1 MVDSPNYA
9 NSPLANPDFLN
20 RVAPAPTV
28 DPGFAPMA
36 PGILDRAIAQEPVFQ
51 AKTLEER
58 KRELEIEQASLKN
71 RSAGEIIQDT
81 LLTGANAYASNAISV
96 AGLGLKG
103 IGAAIE
109 YMAPDGSIT
118 KDVGGLINDRAV
130 IQASK
135 MTNGTSDLIS
145 LGKSEVALRNAQIDG
160 QISKINDKINL
171 NQYEEDLA
179 GGDNEFIA
187 SLSLYGRQALDFTDR
202 MSDPVAG
209 LDLVSNALGSIASGS
224 ILSKIGSRIAT
235 GVAERFGME
244 GVKKLGLEF
253 GGSALGMGVTEAS
266 STYVSTVDEVMGR
279 TPEQMAESELYREL
293 TGLGMAHEEAQAKVA
308 DSAGL
313 DAFVNQ
319 LPAAMA
325 AGLLSARFN
334 ANPLSVMRGENPLG
348 VFITAGKEALEETA
362 QGATG
367 QYNQNKAIRDFVDPN
382 QALDEGVVDQAV
394 GGLLGGFGASGI
406 IGAPSGVVNSLQEQA
421 DQIKE
426 KVAYER
432 SMAEKPFK
440 DAFNADVISKAQR
453 RLSVLESIGVGSPD
467 QTINMG
473 GVDVTI
479 PGKEANY
486 LTQGEKDERNFLRE
500 NIDNPETIAKAYG
513 LSFSLPKKSSP
524 AEDLFNSVVNKGAQ
538 VVDVVKNVASAVTD
552 SEVLA
557 GAVESVKAGVQTVK
571 EAAVPVVNKV
581 IKAAQDYNE
590 QGNPVIQ
597 NETVAAAES
606 VVADALDP
614 AVETGNLGTPDTTVT
629 KESLPEIFRDNV
641 PESAS
646 LAETMTNIVKT
657 IAEKKVPISS
667 MTDDAILFVTQK
679 FNDMQNAAST
689 LAPEVQDKIKK
700 VLASPDLER
709 IRKRAARLDLNT
721 AISSTI
727 EKVSPTVKA
736 MTVAMSKIN
745 PTNVNPDVVDK
756 ILKQE
761 DRGDLTPEDIQ
772 DMEIGASVSRP
783 MNQLINNIV
792 KIEDDRN
799 AFLVSTGQKPNIE
812 ENSFEKVSRR
822 LIEGDPTNQEKLP
835 SVKKSVNQIILG
847 MRSPNKTVEVDGV
860 QVPVKNVIEHFK
872 NLTRHMLNKVD
883 ALNKSFD
890 QNDEEGVGPRIN
902 YSSLSSKTG
911 KFIPVGQ
918 VGSGNANYNKG
929 SNRSV
934 TFAKTVG
941 ADATMMVEV
950 HNALAKA
957 YPDQFP
963 DGPIALPVLK
973 TQESENTVE
982 NTTAVESVP
991 TPVGTDENA
1000 KTEERILNNTG
1011 TIGKDENTKVEYSY
1025 KKSDGTLRRKI
1036 TYADGTVSESLLQEY
1051 NGNEDWYETNT
1062 PIRTKAQRDSV
1073 PVQMSK
1079 SEADVYAKNDQ
1090 DGLFNKA
1097 DENAQTTQDV
1107 TPDQTP
1113 ETQAVEDATP
1123 VASETDAVDDK
1134 IIAYLNERK
1143 VMGNGTVRKLKT
1155 RKPTKTELTKVQRKL
1170 EAMSSFVR
1178 MDVSTLLSRIYVY
1191 DIEEGYEFGGFA
1203 FESDEGRFGIEGAV
1217 IAFNSKTF
1225 TGDPTWF
1232 DHVVAHEMGHVIDY
1246 TYAASLGFSGET
1258 ASFIPEFWAKGT
1270 NNYPNDGI
1278 SREDPVEVK
1287 EDGSIF
1293 AEVKASIKRADWFKN
1308 YFSYALGYD
1317 ESIDVSTELFAELV
1331 AMHTVYGDRMA
1342 KDFPKFLAHY
1352 NKVLTTIGGKIEINE
1367 EATSTEGG
1375 SNTETP
1381 EGSVSEVEN
1390 KVSDRFVSVFR
1401 PKKNNKRL
1409 TAKEI
1414 LDRIAEKDG
1423 TETYLKFAT
1432 ILMGR
1437 ISAAMNNRLQTV
1449 LLSKDDGRSVAQAL
1463 KEDQATI
1470 LEYMKIKPMTLVDPE
1485 TGRYNQELLDLASMA
1500 VIDWMT
1506 TARSYGADRLD
1517 DMLKELGLT
1526 YNDVPKHQIRD
1537 LLNSVPPRT
1546 TSEGLAKKVIKLWGV
1561 QVNRESEMGDI
1572 RGITEGLVKEIFTVI
1587 SQMKDPL
1594 VRIIEL
1600 KTGEGRTASFEIS
1613 NLKGEQEA
1621 IGLNAAGSLDKV
1633 LFPEDQIQASFGEKI
1648 TYVPKTQ
1655 NNKADVP
1662 LSVLE
1667 QKAIKKMQDTAH
1679 TEALPVVNFFAALGL
1694 DAWAMMAGKK
1704 DSSALG
1710 ERHPLRLTIE
1720 GKNASIERD
1729 FETAFQMVTAAAG
1742 RPVFYPVGV
1751 TNVGRHQMKG
1761 INPQNN
1767 KLLRAMIT
1775 PTHSKLNMAS
1785 NQKHKNA
1792 FWLTVAQS
1800 SGLAK
1805 VEKKMHTKILSTIQ
1819 EDFAAKFGEATG
1831 IALTFLETGTLDT
1844 QSFAAAMLK
1853 ANKGEDVGVAQVNAV
1868 LAVAR
1873 LQQAQ
1878 KAGTLD
1884 SFETSLSFELD
1895 GKTDGPANMMVAFG
1909 QGIMTRMEYQN
1920 FKRVGLFLGS
1930 KGETLNSLFSGG
1942 EVDLYEVNSTFAD
1955 IRMTEMI
1962 NSSTGMD
1969 KKRLMALQ
1977 RFAARFGD
1985 FVINPD
1991 GTIQMSRA
1999 TSKNPMTK
2007 KVYGSGENGIAEG
2020 IAQDMLVGF
2029 YTKLIALGDGQSV
2042 EDHLNYQEINQDL
2055 DLLFGVKLPDVLDVN
2070 NFILPDDKIKPFEE
2084 FVKETIGKILS
2095 ESINEVMSEKTTG
2108 VNDLLVFST
2117 GVQGQFMKLFF
2128 EQRLAEAM
2136 SELNEE
2142 YEDSDNQKKGK
2153 PALRKMP
2160 QSTYD
2165 AIVKETLA
2173 FAPYFADGLQNLRI
2187 GDFTGQV
2194 DKTEMSSNLS
2204 GNIRAKSTMARPD
2217 DMGVKAIP
2225 YVIQGRGDAMMMNR
2239 IFGADNAPERAIP
2252 IFDGIDM
2259 AITDFTD
2266 LADQINEAVLSNWD
2280 QDVLGPIVSNFDA
2293 FLARVEEQGLGD
2305 KLQAAFSIVKKDSEN
2320 KTSVTA
2326 LDPSQ
2331 VAAALAEVRRLNQA
2345 RKAVFKR
2352 ITLAVDHMGGSGQAY
2367 IRNYDGKEL
2376 IFEEINDMIQDEL
2389 DGIEPAQDPALPAPV
2404 VDRFAGV
2411 EDAEIVEDEEPVVV
2425 TDVATVVDAL
2435 IRETKPHL
2443 RDVIR
2448 AIRRMLPDDARIV
2461 MGTEEQITQWRKENL
2476 GQNQSK
2482 KLDQK
2487 TKGFYDVDNNIIFIL
2502 SDNHETTVHEMI
2514 HMATFQAVLDH
2525 YQGTKKSTAVKNLEV
2540 LMEEFL
2546 ALDTTTMSKEAQE
2559 AYFDAK
2565 RAVVKAQAEASPMG
2579 DAMALNEFMAWT
2591 LANDGLMRE
2600 LKQTP
2605 TGLVARL
2612 TKVAKAWI
2620 QRILGVV
2627 PLDMYSHILFN
2638 TEMIRNDES
2647 DWDGTPPPPATPT
2660 VGVTPPADAFTNFW
2674 IDRLRD
2680 ALEASKTPDGK
2691 NTQDKLIR
2699 YITTA
2704 DDALVKLDFGGFS
2717 LSEYQK
2723 KTFVAIHAVI
2733 AAELRLDPN
2742 ALIALG
2748 KVYEH
2753 ITNNLTPQ
2761 MFGTGQA
2768 AQDRYS
2774 AVMELMGAT
2783 KNDEGISDA
2792 IAVMLALSQT
2802 SNGFRTAMEQIPQP
2816 AAQPGIDTASL
2827 NDLLTST
2834 TGFLMQKL
2842 IATTDTEGKGV
2853 KEILDALSDQIL
2865 RQDNQNEFR
2874 ALKGLMGTFDKADA
2888 FVGGAL
2894 SLLAQ
2899 KTRDLNRGV
2908 QASQTNGILKVVSG
2922 SVALATAFMDKN
2934 TSAQAGKGAKA
2945 ATHMDGMLDG
2955 AIFIRELVAEIV
2967 GADAVNSD
2975 TIQMLDKVTYV
2986 VQSTRQA
2993 YREELPVVL
3002 QNEFTTHPDAKQW
3015 KALHWVLGKTD
3026 FASLFDLTNPDDSFD
3041 MLNDQTLLD
3050 RRIKTRETKIMK
3062 AFPGQD
3068 GKNIL
3073 EKAQQLADFMNGKGA
3088 GFQLMKNAYAIH
3100 KLAVGQ
3106 NNKPNMVAE
3115 IDKLVSLYALNGTD
3129 IAQREAVAAMQASDP
3144 NGVHNLLVYV
3154 QALNK
3159 EEDQKTITEAARTNG
3174 YKGYIPDHGQGEVSL
3189 IIARDTER
3197 EDLEKRGYV
3206 RVADDTTDS
3215 ASLVSRGYYM
3225 TTVKQSGNYSQGV
3238 LQQVQD
3244 TYRGV
3249 NAVTGLTVNGTTSG
3263 VIAGVAVST
3272 ITDALN
3278 QSMRVADPKNVLLP
3292 VYDEDGA
3299 VLYYERGINPDLREK
3314 YLQPES
3320 NMALMTGVWAGR
3332 QVEEKFSHEY
3342 NKALVQR
3349 QKEIW
3354 DNRESGTDGLFIR
3367 MDQAKDK
3374 IYAESWD
3381 VIPPQLKEHILETFG
3396 EADGFMVRKD
3406 MINLAL
3412 GYRDPSIVDVWTG
3425 NHRLPESVELAIK
3438 TVGKFTMGDKAYK
3451 WLANS
3456 ESLTMNTISTAK
3468 DMIVVRSLV
3477 VPYMNTQSNVFQL
3490 VNRGVGT
3497 KQIMR
3502 GYKEKFVEIEK
3513 LNQNLKKIMRLQAQA
3528 RLAATNKNKVA
3539 ILEQQIQVLEDENE
3553 RFSVSPLVKEGAYK
3567 SISEGMTELDVS
3579 ITDGKFG
3586 DWVENQLDRLPTG
3599 VKTVAKYG
3607 LLSKDTALYKGA
3619 NKAVQYGDFVAKS
3632 IYYDDLRAKGLSHD
3646 AAMVKVNEEFI
3657 NFSLLPGRT
3666 RTYLESM
3673 GATWFLTFKIRSM
3686 QVALQM
3692 MRENPVRS
3700 LAAVGVFG
3708 LDSGPVTDNL
3718 ATKALEGTL
3727 PYSLGLDMLWDAP
3740 SINPWWTAING

>member
-9 NSPLANPDFLN
+9 NSPLANPNFLN
-20 RVAPAPTV
+20 RVAPAPTA

-36 PGILDRAIAQEPVFQ
+36 PGIIDRAVAQEPVFQ

-58 KRELEIEQASLKN
+58 KRELEIEQVSLRN
-71 RSAGEIIQDT
+71 RSAGEIISDS
-81 LLTGANAYASNAISV
+81 LLTGANAAASGVVPI
-96 AGLGLKG
+96 AGLVLKG
-103 IGAAIE
+103 VGAATE
-109 YMAPDGSIT
+109 YLAPDGSVAQ
-118 KDVGGLINDRAV
+118 DVGGLINDRAM
-130 IQASK
+130 IQASEV
-135 MTNGTSDLIS
+135 TNGISDLTS
-145 LGKSEVALRNAQIDG
+145 LGKSDVALRSAQIDG
-160 QISKINDKINL
+160 QIAQVNDEINL

-187 SLSLYGRQALDFTDR
+187 SLSLYGRQAMDFTDR
-202 MSDPVAG
+202 MSDPVAA
-209 LDLVSNALGSIASGS
+209 LDLTANALGSVASGS
-224 ILSKIGSRIAT
+224 ILPKIGSKIAT
-235 GVAERFGME
+235 SVAERFGME
-244 GVKKLGLEF
+244 GVKKLGLEY

-266 STYVSTVDEVMGR
+266 STYVGTVDEVMRR
-279 TPEQMAESELYREL
+279 TSEEMASSEMYRKL
-293 TGLGMAHEEAQAKVA
+293 TAQGMGHDEAQAKVA
-308 DSAGL
+308 DSAGM
-313 DAFVNQ
+313 DVFVNQ

-325 AGLLSARFN
+325 AGLLSAKFN

-362 QGATG
+362 QGASG
-367 QYNQNKAIRDFVDPN
+367 QFNQNKAIRDYVDPN
-382 QALDEGVVDQAV
+382 QALDEGVIDQAV
-394 GGLLGGFGASGI
+394 GGLLGGFAASGI
-406 IGAPSGVVNSLQEQA
+406 IGAPSGVRNGLQEQA
-421 DQIKE
+421 DRISE
-426 KVAYER
+426 KVANER
-432 SMAEKPFK
+432 FVQGMGEQIA
-440 DAFNADVISKAQR
+440 AQR
-453 RLSVLESIGVGSPD
+453 HMDARNAMTPEQRDADLGAGMA
-467 QTINMG
+467 QT
-473 GVDVTI
+473 
-479 PGKEANY
+479 
-486 LTQGEKDERNFLRE
+486 
-500 NIDNPETIAKAYG
+500 
-513 LSFSLPKKSSP
+513 SP

-538 VVDVVKNVASAVTD
+538 VVDAVKNVASAVD
-552 SEVLA
+552 QSETANKVVDTLVS
-557 GAVESVKAGVQTVK
+557 AVETVRDSGIVNTVKAGVQSVK
-571 EAAVPVVNKV
+571 EAATPIINKV

-590 QGNPVIQ
+590 QGNPVVQ

-614 AVETGNLGTPDTTVT
+614 AVETGNLGTPDTTIT
-629 KESLPEIFRDNV
+629 KKSLPDIFKDNV

-657 IAEKKVPISS
+657 IAEKKIPISS

-689 LAPEVQDKIKK
+689 LAPEVQSKIKK

-721 AISSTI
+721 AVSSTI
-727 EKVSPTVKA
+727 EKVSSTVKA

-761 DRGDLTPEDIQ
+761 DRGDLTPKDIQ
-772 DMEIGASVSRP
+772 DMEVAASVSRP

-799 AFLVSTGQKPNIE
+799 AFLVSTGAKPE
-812 ENSFEKVSRR
+812 TEDNSFERVSRR

-835 SVKKSVNQIILG
+835 SIKKSVNQIILG
-847 MRSPNKTVEVDGV
+847 MRSPDKAVDVDGV
-860 QVPVKNVIEHFK
+860 RVPVDQVITRFK
-872 NLTRHMLNKVD
+872 NLTQHMINKVT
-883 ALNKSFD
+883 ALNESFD
-890 QNDEEGVGPRIN
+890 QNDEKGVGPTIN
-902 YSSLSSKTG
+902 FPTLSSKTG

-918 VGSGNANYNKG
+918 VGSGNAVYNK
-929 SNRSV
+929 RSIKST

-941 ADATMMVEV
+941 ADAAMLVEV
-950 HNALAKA
+950 HNALVKA

-963 DGPIALPVLK
+963 NGPITLPVLK
-973 TQESENTVE
+973 TQESND
-982 NTTAVESVP
+982 TTAVEEVSAA
-991 TPVGTDENA
+991 VGT
-1000 KTEERILNNTG
+1000 
-1011 TIGKDENTKVEYSY
+1011 
-1025 KKSDGTLRRKI
+1025 
-1036 TYADGTVSESLLQEY
+1036 
-1051 NGNEDWYETNT
+1051 
-1062 PIRTKAQRDSV
+1062 
-1073 PVQMSK
+1073 
-1079 SEADVYAKNDQ
+1079 
-1090 DGLFNKA
+1090 

-1107 TPDQTP
+1107 TPAETP
-1113 ETQAVEDATP
+1113 ETKAVEDATP
-1123 VASETDAVDDK
+1123 VASEAIVLGLTQEKTDAMADEAPESVP
-1134 IIAYLNERK
+1134 E
-1143 VMGNGTVRKLKT
+1143 
-1155 RKPTKTELTKVQRKL
+1155 VQP
-1170 EAMSSFVR
+1170 
-1178 MDVSTLLSRIYVY
+1178 
-1191 DIEEGYEFGGFA
+1191 
-1203 FESDEGRFGIEGAV
+1203 ES
-1217 IAFNSKTF
+1217 
-1225 TGDPTWF
+1225 
-1232 DHVVAHEMGHVIDY
+1232 
-1246 TYAASLGFSGET
+1246 
-1258 ASFIPEFWAKGT
+1258 
-1270 NNYPNDGI
+1270 
-1278 SREDPVEVK
+1278 
-1287 EDGSIF
+1287 
-1293 AEVKASIKRADWFKN
+1293 
-1308 YFSYALGYD
+1308 
-1317 ESIDVSTELFAELV
+1317 
-1331 AMHTVYGDRMA
+1331 
-1342 KDFPKFLAHY
+1342 
-1352 NKVLTTIGGKIEINE
+1352 
-1367 EATSTEGG
+1367 
-1375 SNTETP
+1375 
-1381 EGSVSEVEN
+1381 
-1390 KVSDRFVSVFR
+1390 KVSDRFISVFR
-1401 PKKNNKRL
+1401 PKKNTKRL
-1409 TAKEI
+1409 AAKEI

-1423 TETYLKFAT
+1423 TETYREFAT

-1437 ISAAMNNRLQTV
+1437 ISAAMNDRLQTV
-1449 LLSKDDGRSVAQAL
+1449 LLSKSDGRSVAQAL
-1463 KEDQATI
+1463 KEDQTTI
-1470 LEYMKIKPMTLVDPE
+1470 LEYTKIKPLMIVDSE

-1506 TARSYGADRLD
+1506 TARAYGAGRLD

-1526 YNDVPKHQIRD
+1526 YDDVPDEQIQD
-1537 LLNSVPPRT
+1537 LLNSVPTRT
-1546 TSEGLAKKVIKLWGV
+1546 TSEGLAKKLIKLWGV
-1561 QVNRESEMGDI
+1561 QVNKDAQMVDI
-1572 RGITEGLVKEIFTVI
+1572 RGTTEGLVKEIFTVL
-1587 SQMKDPL
+1587 SQMEDPL

-1648 TYVPKTQ
+1648 AYVPKSQ
-1655 NNKADVP
+1655 NNKADVS
-1662 LSVLE
+1662 LSNLE

-1694 DAWAMMAGKK
+1694 DAWSMMAGKK

-1710 ERHPLRLTIE
+1710 KRHPLRLTIE
-1720 GKNASIERD
+1720 GKNTSIERD

-1742 RPVFYPVGV
+1742 RPVFYPVSV

-1775 PTHSKLNMAS
+1775 PTHSKLNMES

-1805 VEKKMHTKILSTIQ
+1805 VEKRMHTKILSTIQ

-1831 IALTFLETGTLDT
+1831 LALAFLETGTLDT
-1844 QSFAAAMLK
+1844 QGFAAAMLK
-1853 ANKGEDVGVAQVNAV
+1853 ANGGEDVSAAQINAV

-1878 KAGTLD
+1878 RKNDPSHLE

-1955 IRMTEMI
+1955 IRMMDMI

-2029 YTKLIALGDGQSV
+2029 YTKLISMADGVSV

-2070 NFILPDDKIKPFEE
+2070 NFILPNTKMKPFAE
-2084 FVKETIGKILS
+2084 FVKETIGTILS
-2095 ESINEVMSEKTTG
+2095 ESINQVMSEKTTG

-2117 GVQGQFMKLFF
+2117 GVQGQFMKLLFD
-2128 EQRLAEAM
+2128 QRLAEAVAEAKIEWEATGNTATF
-2136 SELNEE
+2136 SLHKL
-2142 YEDSDNQKKGK
+2142 SQ
-2153 PALRKMP
+2153 AA
-2160 QSTYD
+2160 YD
-2165 AIVKETLA
+2165 AVVKETLA
-2173 FAPYFADGLQNLRI
+2173 FAPYFSDGLQNLRI
-2187 GDFTGQV
+2187 GDFTGQQ
-2194 DKTEMSSNLS
+2194 DKTELSSNLS
-2204 GNIRAKSTMARPD
+2204 GNVRAKSTMQKPD

-2280 QDVLGPIVSNFDA
+2280 HDVLGPIVSNFDV

-2305 KLQAAFSIVKKDSEN
+2305 KLQAAFSIVRKDSKD

-2331 VAAALAEVRRLNQA
+2331 LAGALAEVHRLNQA

-2367 IRNYDGKEL
+2367 IRNYDGKDL
-2376 IFEEINDMIQDEL
+2376 TFEEINAMIQDEL
-2389 DGIEPAQDPALPAPV
+2389 DGIAPAQDPALTAPE

-2411 EDAEIVEDEEPVVV
+2411 EDAEIIEDGESVVV
-2425 TDVATVVDAL
+2425 TDVATVVEAL

-2443 RDVIR
+2443 REVIR
-2448 AIRRMLPDDARIV
+2448 AIRGMLPDGARIV
-2461 MGTEEQITQWRKENL
+2461 MGTEEQIAQWRKDNL

-2487 TKGFYDVDNNIIFIL
+2487 TKGFYDVDNNVIFIM
-2502 SDNHETTVHEMI
+2502 SDNHETMVHEMV

-2525 YQGTKKSTAVKNLEV
+2525 YEGTQKSTAVKNLEI

-2559 AYFDAK
+2559 AYFDVK
-2565 RAVVKAQAEASPMG
+2565 RAIIKAQAEASPMG
-2579 DAMALNEFMAWT
+2579 DAVALNEFMAWT
-2591 LANDGLMRE
+2591 LASPVLMVE

-2605 TGLVARL
+2605 TALITRL

-2638 TEMIRNDES
+2638 TEMIRNNDGFEN
-2647 DWDGTPPPPATPT
+2647 DGTPPVPPTSTA
-2660 VGVTPPADAFTNFW
+2660 GVTPPADAFTNFW

-2691 NTQDKLIR
+2691 GTQDKLIR
-2699 YITTA
+2699 YIATA

-2733 AAELRLDPN
+2733 AAELRLDAN

-2753 ITNNLTPQ
+2753 VTNNLTPQ

-2774 AVMELMGAT
+2774 AIMELMGAT

-2792 IAVMLALSQT
+2792 IAVLLALSQT
-2802 SNGFRTAMEQIPQP
+2802 SNGFRTAMDQVPQP
-2816 AAQPGIDTASL
+2816 AAQPGIQNNSL

-2853 KEILDALSDQIL
+2853 KEILDSLSDQIL

-2874 ALKGLMGTFDKADA
+2874 ALKGLMATFDKADA

-2899 KTRDLNRGV
+2899 KTRDFNRDV

-2934 TSAQAGKGAKA
+2934 TSAMAGKGAKA

-3050 RRIKTRETKIMK
+3050 RRIKTREAKIMK

-3073 EKAQQLADFMNGKGA
+3073 EKAQQLADYMNDKGA

-3106 NNKPNMVAE
+3106 KNKPNFVND

-3159 EEDQKTITEAARTNG
+3159 EEDQKTITEAARING

-3189 IIARDTER
+3189 IIAKDSDR
-3197 EDLEKRGYV
+3197 EDLQKRGYV

-3215 ASLVSRGYYM
+3215 VSLISRGYYV

-3249 NAVTGLTVNGTTSG
+3249 NAVTGLTANGTTSG
-3263 VIAGVAVST
+3263 VIAGVAVVT

-3278 QSMRVADPKNVLLP
+3278 QSLRVADPKNVLLP
-3292 VYDEDGA
+3292 VYDEDGG

-3349 QKEIW
+3349 LKEIW
-3354 DNRESGTDGLFIR
+3354 DNRELGTDGLFVR

-3374 IYAESWD
+3374 IYAESWG

-3396 EADGFMVRKD
+3396 EDTGFMVRKD

-3412 GYRDPSIVDVWTG
+3412 GYRDPSIVDVWSG
-3425 NHRLPESVELAIK
+3425 NHRLPESMELAIK

-3468 DMIVVRSLV
+3468 DFIVVRSLV
-3477 VPYMNTQSNVFQL
+3477 VPFMNTQSNVFQL

-3497 KQIMR
+3497 RQIMR
-3502 GYKEKFVEIEK
+3502 GYKEKFAEIEK
-3513 LNQNLKKIMRLQAQA
+3513 LNQNLKKIMGLQARV
-3528 RLAATNKNKVA
+3528 RLAATDKNKVA
-3539 ILEQQIQVLEDENE
+3539 ILKQQIQVLEDENE

-3567 SISEGMTELDVS
+3567 NISEGITDLDVS

-3586 DWVENQLDRLPTG
+3586 DWVESQLNRLPGG

-3632 IYYDDLRAKGLSHD
+3632 IYYDDLKAKGLNHD
-3646 AAMVKVNEEFI
+3646 QAMVKVNEEFI

-3686 QVALQM
+3686 KVALQM

-3708 LDSGPVTDNL
+3708 LDSGPVTDNV

-3727 PYSLGLDMLWDAP
+3727 PYSLGWDMLFDAP
-3740 SINPWWTAING
+3740 GMIPWLNITNG

>member
-9 NSPLANPDFLN
+9 NSPLANSDFLN
-20 RVAPAPTV
+20 RVAPAPTT

-36 PGILDRAIAQEPVFQ
+36 PGIIDRAIAQEPVFK

-58 KRELEIEQASLKN
+58 KRELEIEQASLRD
-71 RSAGEIIQDT
+71 RSAGEIIADT
-81 LLTGANAYASNAISV
+81 LLTGANAAQS
-96 AGLGLKG
+96 GLAFVGGVGLKG
-103 IGAAIE
+103 IGAGVEALAE
-109 YMAPDGSIT
+109 DGTILD
-118 KDVGGLINDRAV
+118 DVGGFINDRAM
-130 IQASK
+130 IQTTELS
-135 MTNGTSDLIS
+135 GGLRDFLDQ
-145 LGKSEVALRNAQIDG
+145 GKSDVALESAQIDG
-160 QISKINDKINL
+160 QIGQINNEINL

-179 GGDNEFIA
+179 NGDNEFIA

-202 MSDPVAG
+202 MSDPVAAM
-209 LDLVSNALGSIASGS
+209 DLTANAMGSLASGS
-224 ILSKIGSRIAT
+224 VLAGIGSKIAT
-235 GVAERFGME
+235 SVAQRFGME

-266 STYVSTVDEVMGR
+266 STYAGVVEDVMSR
-279 TPEQMAESELYREL
+279 TPEQMAGSELYREL

-325 AGLLSARFN
+325 AGLLSAKFN

-367 QYNQNKAIRDFVDPN
+367 QYNQNSAIKDFVDPN
-382 QALDEGVVDQAV
+382 QALDEGVVDSAI
-394 GGLLGGFGASGI
+394 GGLLGGSAASGI
-406 IGAPSGVVNSLQEQA
+406 IGTPSGVVNGLQEQA
-421 DQIKE
+421 DRIKE
-426 KVAYER
+426 QVADR
-432 SMAEKPFK
+432 R
-440 DAFNADVISKAQR
+440 NADLLA
-453 RLSVLESIGVGSPD
+453 G
-467 QTINMG
+467 
-473 GVDVTI
+473 I
-479 PGKEANY
+479 P
-486 LTQGEKDERNFLRE
+486 Q
-500 NIDNPETIAKAYG
+500 
-513 LSFSLPKKSSP
+513 SSP

-538 VVDVVKNVASAVTD
+538 VVDAVKNMASAVD
-552 SEVLA
+552 QSETANKVVDTLVS
-557 GAVESVKAGVQTVK
+557 AVETVRDSGIVDTVKAGVQSVK
-571 EAAVPVVNKV
+571 EAATPIVNKV

-590 QGNPVIQ
+590 QGNPVVQ

-689 LAPEVQDKIKK
+689 LAPEVQAKIKK

-721 AISSTI
+721 MISPAV
-727 EKVSPTVKA
+727 EKISAAVKT

-772 DMEIGASVSRP
+772 DMEVAASVSRP

-799 AFLVSTGQKPNIE
+799 AFLASTGQKPNTE

-835 SVKKSVNQIILG
+835 SVKKTVNEIILG
-847 MRSPNKTVEVDGV
+847 MRSPNKTVDVDGV
-860 QVPVKNVIEHFK
+860 QTPVKNVIEHFK

-902 YSSLSSKTG
+902 YPSLSSKTG

-941 ADATMMVEV
+941 ADATMLVEV

-973 TQESENTVE
+973 TQESENT
-982 NTTAVESVP
+982 TAVEEV
-991 TPVGTDENA
+991 TAAAGTDKNA
-1000 KTEERILNNTG
+1000 K
-1011 TIGKDENTKVEYSY
+1011 
-1025 KKSDGTLRRKI
+1025 
-1036 TYADGTVSESLLQEY
+1036 
-1051 NGNEDWYETNT
+1051 
-1062 PIRTKAQRDSV
+1062 
-1073 PVQMSK
+1073 
-1079 SEADVYAKNDQ
+1079 
-1090 DGLFNKA
+1090 
-1097 DENAQTTQDV
+1097 TTQDV

-1113 ETQAVEDATP
+1113 ETQAVEV
-1123 VASETDAVDDK
+1123 VAS
-1134 IIAYLNERK
+1134 
-1143 VMGNGTVRKLKT
+1143 
-1155 RKPTKTELTKVQRKL
+1155 
-1170 EAMSSFVR
+1170 
-1178 MDVSTLLSRIYVY
+1178 
-1191 DIEEGYEFGGFA
+1191 
-1203 FESDEGRFGIEGAV
+1203 
-1217 IAFNSKTF
+1217 
-1225 TGDPTWF
+1225 
-1232 DHVVAHEMGHVIDY
+1232 
-1246 TYAASLGFSGET
+1246 
-1258 ASFIPEFWAKGT
+1258 
-1270 NNYPNDGI
+1270 
-1278 SREDPVEVK
+1278 
-1287 EDGSIF
+1287 
-1293 AEVKASIKRADWFKN
+1293 
-1308 YFSYALGYD
+1308 
-1317 ESIDVSTELFAELV
+1317 
-1331 AMHTVYGDRMA
+1331 
-1342 KDFPKFLAHY
+1342 
-1352 NKVLTTIGGKIEINE
+1352 
-1367 EATSTEGG
+1367 AT
-1375 SNTETP
+1375 TETP
-1381 EGSVSEVEN
+1381 PVTNQAPESIPEATVES
-1390 KVSDRFVSVFR
+1390 KVSARFVSVFR
-1401 PKKNNKRL
+1401 PKKNTKKL
-1409 TAKEI
+1409 SAKEI

-1423 TETYLKFAT
+1423 TETYREFAT
-1432 ILMGR
+1432 TLMGR

-1449 LLSKDDGRSVAQAL
+1449 LLSKADGRSVAQAL

-1470 LEYMKIKPMTLVDPE
+1470 LEYTKIKPLMIVDPE

-1526 YNDVPKHQIRD
+1526 YDEVPDEQIRD
-1537 LLNSVPPRT
+1537 LLNSVPTRT
-1546 TSEGLAKKVIKLWGV
+1546 TSEGLAKKVIKLWAV
-1561 QVNRESEMGDI
+1561 QVNKDAQMVDI
-1572 RGITEGLVKEIFTVI
+1572 RGTTEGLVKEIFTVL
-1587 SQMKDPL
+1587 SQMEDPL

-1648 TYVPKTQ
+1648 AFVPKTQ

-1662 LSVLE
+1662 LSAME

-1704 DSSALG
+1704 DSSVLG
-1710 ERHPLRLTIE
+1710 KRHPLRLTIE

-1742 RPVFYPVGV
+1742 RPVYYPVGV

-1831 IALTFLETGTLDT
+1831 IALAFLETGTLDT
-1844 QSFAAAMLK
+1844 QGFAAAMLK
-1853 ANKGEDVGVAQVNAV
+1853 ANKEEDVGVAQVNAV

-1878 KAGTLD
+1878 RKNDPSHLEN
-1884 SFETSLSFELD
+1884 FETSLSFELD

-1909 QGIMTRMEYQN
+1909 QGTMTRMEYQN

-1930 KGETLNSLFSGG
+1930 KSETLNSLFSGG

-1991 GTIQMSRA
+1991 GSIQMSRA

-2029 YTKLIALGDGQSV
+2029 YTKLIALGDGMSV

-2070 NFILPDDKIKPFEE
+2070 NFILPNAKMKPFAE
-2084 FVKETIGKILS
+2084 FVKETIGTILS
-2095 ESINEVMSEKTTG
+2095 ESINQVMSEKTTG

-2128 EQRLAEAM
+2128 EQRLAEAVAEAKIEWEAAGNTATF
-2136 SELNEE
+2136 SLHKL
-2142 YEDSDNQKKGK
+2142 SQ
-2153 PALRKMP
+2153 AA
-2160 QSTYD
+2160 YD
-2165 AIVKETLA
+2165 TVVKETLA

-2194 DKTEMSSNLS
+2194 DKTELSSNLS
-2204 GNIRAKSTMARPD
+2204 GNVRAKSTMARPD

-2259 AITDFTD
+2259 AITDFGD

-2280 QDVLGPIVSNFDA
+2280 HDVLGPIVSNFNA

-2305 KLQAAFSIVKKDSEN
+2305 KLQSTFSIVKKNSEK

-2326 LDPSQ
+2326 LDPFQ
-2331 VAAALAEVRRLNQA
+2331 LADALAEARRQNQA

-2376 IFEEINDMIQDEL
+2376 TFEEINPMIQDEL
-2389 DGIEPAQDPALPAPV
+2389 DGIEPAQDPALPAPE
-2404 VDRFAGV
+2404 VDRFASV
-2411 EDAEIVEDEEPVVV
+2411 EDAEIIGGISLPLSGGNQDFYRAKDQAKADRATKFIGRGTAKSSTNAYRVAFGNRANTGKYTAEDVVFTSSEGNRSGRLKPDFTEIQLALDAGATIITDTPKNRNTSFNIGEQELAVYLNNNEYEESSPGTWTKIETENTVVV
-2425 TDVATVVDAL
+2425 TDVITVVDAL
-2435 IRETKPHL
+2435 IKETKPHL
-2443 RDVIR
+2443 REAIR
-2448 AIRRMLPDDARIV
+2448 AIRGMLPDDARIV
-2461 MGTEEQITQWRKENL
+2461 MGTEKQIAQWRKENL

-2487 TKGFYDVDNNIIFIL
+2487 TKGFYDVDANIIFIM
-2502 SDNHETTVHEMI
+2502 SDNQETIVHEMI

-2525 YQGTKKSTAVKNLEV
+2525 YEGTKKSTAVKNLET

-2565 RAVVKAQAEASPMG
+2565 RAIVKAQAEASPMG
-2579 DAMALNEFMAWT
+2579 DAVALNEFMAWT

-2627 PLDMYSHILFN
+2627 PLDMYAHILFN

-2660 VGVTPPADAFTNFW
+2660 VGVTPPANAFTNFW

-2680 ALEASKTPDGK
+2680 ALEASKVRDGK
-2691 NTQDKLIR
+2691 GTKEKLIR
-2699 YITTA
+2699 YIATA

-2783 KNDEGISDA
+2783 KNAEGISDA

-2816 AAQPGIDTASL
+2816 AAQPGIQVSSL

-2853 KEILDALSDQIL
+2853 KEILDTLSDQIL
-2865 RQDNQNEFR
+2865 RQDDQNEFR
-2874 ALKGLMGTFDKADA
+2874 ALKGLMGSFDKADA

-2894 SLLAQ
+2894 SKLAQ
-2899 KTRDLNRGV
+2899 KTSDFNLKV
-2908 QASQTNGILKVVSG
+2908 QASQTNGVLKVVSG

-3002 QNEFTTHPDAKQW
+3002 QNEFTTHPDASQW

-3026 FASLFDLTNPDDSFD
+3026 FASLFDLSNPDDSFD

-3062 AFPGQD
+3062 AFPGQG

-3144 NGVHNLLVYV
+3144 SGVHNLLVYV

-3159 EEDQKTITEAARTNG
+3159 EEDQKTITEAARING

-3189 IIARDTER
+3189 IIEKDNKR
-3197 EDLEKRGYV
+3197 EELKKRGYV

-3215 ASLVSRGYYM
+3215 VSLISRGYYM

-3263 VIAGVAVST
+3263 MFVGLSVAT

-3278 QSMRVADPKNVLLP
+3278 QTMRVADPKNVLLP

-3349 QKEIW
+3349 LKEIW
-3354 DNRESGTDGLFIR
+3354 DKREPSTDGLFIR

-3374 IYAESWD
+3374 IYAESWG
-3381 VIPPQLKEHILETFG
+3381 VIPPQLKEYILDVFG
-3396 EADGFMVRKD
+3396 EDTGFMVRKD
-3406 MINLAL
+3406 MINLSL
-3412 GYRDPSIVDVWTG
+3412 GYRDPSITDVWSG
-3425 NHRLPESVELAIK
+3425 NHRLPESVELVIK

-3468 DMIVVRSLV
+3468 DMIVIRSLV
-3477 VPYMNTQSNVFQL
+3477 VPFMNTQSNVFQL

-3502 GYKEKFVEIEK
+3502 GYKEKFAEIEK
-3513 LNQNLKKIMRLQAQA
+3513 LNQNLKKIMGLQARV
-3528 RLAATNKNKVA
+3528 RLKGADKNQVA
-3539 ILEQQIQVLEDENE
+3539 ILKQQIQVLEDENE

-3567 SISEGMTELDVS
+3567 NISEGITELDVS

-3586 DWVENQLDRLPTG
+3586 DWVESQLNRLPTG
-3599 VKTVAKYG
+3599 VQTVAKYG

-3657 NFSLLPGRT
+3657 NFSLLPGRV
-3666 RTYLESM
+3666 RTGLEAV

-3686 QVALQM
+3686 KVALQM

-3708 LDSGPVTDNL
+3708 LESGPVTDNV

-3740 SINPWWTAING
+3740 SINPWWTTING

>member
-20 RVAPAPTV
+20 RVAPAPTA

-36 PGILDRAIAQEPVFQ
+36 PGIIDRAIAQEPVFK

-58 KRELEIEQASLKN
+58 KRELEIEQASLRD
-71 RSAGEIIQDT
+71 RSAGEIIADT
-81 LLTGANAYASNAISV
+81 LLTGANAIQS
-96 AGLGLKG
+96 GLAFVGGVGLKG
-103 IGAAIE
+103 IGAGVEALAE
-109 YMAPDGSIT
+109 NGTTLD
-118 KDVGGLINDRAV
+118 DVGGLINDRAM
-130 IQASK
+130 IRATGMSRGLRDFLDQ
-135 MTNGTSDLIS
+135 
-145 LGKSEVALRNAQIDG
+145 GKSDVALKNAQIDG
-160 QISKINDKINL
+160 QIGQINNEINL

-179 GGDNEFIA
+179 DGDSEFIA
-187 SLSLYGRQALDFTDR
+187 SLSLYGRQAMDFTER

-209 LDLVSNALGSIASGS
+209 LDLTANAMGSLVSGS
-224 ILSKIGSRIAT
+224 VLAGIGSKIAT

-266 STYVSTVDEVMGR
+266 STYAGVVEDVMGR
-279 TPEQMAESELYREL
+279 TPEQMAKSELYREL

-325 AGLLSARFN
+325 AGLISAPFN

-382 QALDEGVVDQAV
+382 QALDEGVVDAAV
-394 GGLLGGFGASGI
+394 GGLLGGFAASGI
-406 IGAPSGVVNSLQEQA
+406 IGAPSGVVNGLQEQA

-453 RLSVLESIGVGSPD
+453 RLSVLENIGKGSPD

-524 AEDLFNSVVNKGAQ
+524 AEDLFNSVVNKASEA
-538 VVDVVKNVASAVTD
+538 VDAVKNVASAATGSD
-552 SEVLA
+552 VLSN
-557 GAVESVKAGVQTVK
+557 AVETVRSGVQSVKEVAT
-571 EAAVPVVNKV
+571 PIVNKV

-679 FNDMQNAAST
+679 SNEMQNAAST

-721 AISSTI
+721 AVSSTI
-727 EKVSPTVKA
+727 EKVSSTVKA

-772 DMEIGASVSRP
+772 DMEVAASVSRP

-792 KIEDDRN
+792 KIEDDKN
-799 AFLVSTGQKPNIE
+799 AFLVSSGQKPDTE

-847 MRSPNKTVEVDGV
+847 MRSPDKAVDVDGV
-860 QVPVKNVIEHFK
+860 RVPVDQVITRFK
-872 NLTRHMLNKVD
+872 NLTQHMLNKVT
-883 ALNKSFD
+883 ALNESFD
-890 QNDEEGVGPRIN
+890 QNDEKGVGPTIN
-902 YSSLSSKTG
+902 FPALSSKTG

-918 VGSGNANYNKG
+918 AGSGNAVYNKR
-929 SNRSV
+929 SIKSV

-941 ADATMMVEV
+941 ADAAMLVEV

-973 TQESENTVE
+973 TQESENT
-982 NTTAVESVP
+982 TAVEEVFAP
-991 TPVGTDENA
+991 A
-1000 KTEERILNNTG
+1000 KT
-1011 TIGKDENTKVEYSY
+1011 
-1025 KKSDGTLRRKI
+1025 
-1036 TYADGTVSESLLQEY
+1036 
-1051 NGNEDWYETNT
+1051 
-1062 PIRTKAQRDSV
+1062 
-1073 PVQMSK
+1073 
-1079 SEADVYAKNDQ
+1079 
-1090 DGLFNKA
+1090 

-1123 VASETDAVDDK
+1123 VASETDAVTEVIALKEKLLKRYQGDLPEGWTVVFDDSEPGTEGSLAK
-1134 IIAYLNERK
+1134 TSVANKTITINVKKVLADFKAGLTYVDGLEGQSSAQKKEVFKNIDLAAFKEFVLAKNVNTYIGFIMAHEKAHIQQHLEGRDYIKGNLMDPVNIAYER
-1143 VMGNGTVRKLKT
+1143 
-1155 RKPTKTELTKVQRKL
+1155 
-1170 EAMSSFVR
+1170 EANDAGFKQIGFVPKE
-1178 MDVSTLLSRIYVY
+1178 VS
-1191 DIEEGYEFGGFA
+1191 A
-1203 FESDEGRFGIEGAV
+1203 
-1217 IAFNSKTF
+1217 
-1225 TGDPTWF
+1225 
-1232 DHVVAHEMGHVIDY
+1232 
-1246 TYAASLGFSGET
+1246 
-1258 ASFIPEFWAKGT
+1258 
-1270 NNYPNDGI
+1270 
-1278 SREDPVEVK
+1278 DPVV
-1287 EDGSIF
+1287 
-1293 AEVKASIKRADWFKN
+1293 
-1308 YFSYALGYD
+1308 
-1317 ESIDVSTELFAELV
+1317 
-1331 AMHTVYGDRMA
+1331 
-1342 KDFPKFLAHY
+1342 
-1352 NKVLTTIGGKIEINE
+1352 
-1367 EATSTEGG
+1367 
-1375 SNTETP
+1375 TP
-1381 EGSVSEVEN
+1381 EN

-1401 PKKNNKRL
+1401 PKKNTKRL
-1409 TAKEI
+1409 SAKEI

-1423 TETYLKFAT
+1423 TETYREFAT
-1432 ILMGR
+1432 VLLGR

-1449 LLSKDDGRSVAQAL
+1449 LLSKADGRSVAQAL

-1470 LEYMKIKPMTLVDPE
+1470 LEYMKIKPMMIVDPE
-1485 TGRYNQELLDLASMA
+1485 TGRYNQELLDLASMV

-1517 DMLKELGLT
+1517 DMLKELGLE
-1526 YNDVPKHQIRD
+1526 YNDVPDDQIRD

-1546 TSEGLAKKVIKLWGV
+1546 TSEGLAKKVIKLWAA
-1561 QVNRESEMGDI
+1561 QVNKESEMGDI
-1572 RGITEGLVKEIFTVI
+1572 RGITEGLVKEIFTVL
-1587 SQMKDPL
+1587 SQMEDPL

-1648 TYVPKTQ
+1648 AYVPKTQ

-1662 LSVLE
+1662 LSALE
-1667 QKAIKKMQDTAH
+1667 QKAVKKMQDTAH

-1694 DAWAMMAGKK
+1694 DTWAMMAGKK

-1710 ERHPLRLTIE
+1710 ERHPLRLRIE

-1742 RPVFYPVGV
+1742 RPVFYPIGV

-1775 PTHSKLNMAS
+1775 PTHSKLNMLG
-1785 NQKHKNA
+1785 NQKHKDA

-1805 VEKKMHTKILSTIQ
+1805 VDRKMHTKILSTIQ
-1819 EDFAAKFGEATG
+1819 EDFAAKFDEATG
-1831 IALTFLETGTLDT
+1831 IALAFLETGTLDQ

-1853 ANKGEDVGVAQVNAV
+1853 ANKGEEVGVAQVNAV

-1878 KAGTLD
+1878 RKNDPSHLEN
-1884 SFETSLSFELD
+1884 FETSLSFELD
-1895 GKTDGPANMMVAFG
+1895 GKTDGPAHMMVAFG

-1930 KGETLNSLFSGG
+1930 KGETLNTLFSSG
-1942 EVDLYEVNSTFAD
+1942 EVDLYEISSSFSD
-1955 IRMTEMI
+1955 RRMIQMI
-1962 NSSTGMD
+1962 NSSTGMG

-1977 RFAARFGD
+1977 RFAGHFGD
-1985 FVINPD
+1985 FLINPD
-1991 GTIQMSRA
+1991 GSIEMTRD
-1999 TSKNPMTK
+1999 TLKNPLTK
-2007 KVYGSGENGIAEG
+2007 KVYGSGEKGIAEG

-2042 EDHLNYQEINQDL
+2042 EDHLNYQEISEDL

-2070 NFILPDDKIKPFEE
+2070 NFILPKASTKPFEE

-2095 ESINEVMSEKTTG
+2095 ESINEVMSEKTIG

-2136 SELNEE
+2136 AELNEE
-2142 YEDSDNQKKGK
+2142 YGEGANQKKGK
-2153 PALRKMP
+2153 DALRKMP

-2194 DKTEMSSNLS
+2194 DNTEMSSNLS

-2217 DMGVKAIP
+2217 NMGVKAIP

-2259 AITDFTD
+2259 AISDFTD

-2305 KLQAAFSIVKKDSEN
+2305 KLQAAFSIVRADSKD

-2326 LDPSQ
+2326 LDPSE

-2389 DGIEPAQDPALPAPV
+2389 DGIEPAQNPALPAPE

-2425 TDVATVVDAL
+2425 TDVSTVVDAL

-2448 AIRRMLPDDARIV
+2448 AIRGMLPDGARIV
-2461 MGTEEQITQWRKENL
+2461 MGTEEQIAQWRKENL

-2487 TKGFYDVDNNIIFIL
+2487 TKGFYDVDNNIIFIM
-2502 SDNHETTVHEMI
+2502 SDNHETMVHEMV

-2546 ALDTTTMSKEAQE
+2546 AMDTTTMSKEAQE

-2565 RAVVKAQAEASPMG
+2565 RAIVKAQAEASPMG
-2579 DAMALNEFMAWT
+2579 DAVALNEFMAWT

-2620 QRILGVV
+2620 QRVLGVV

-2699 YITTA
+2699 YIATA

-2753 ITNNLTPQ
+2753 VTNNLTPQ

-2894 SLLAQ
+2894 STLAQ
-2899 KTRDLNRGV
+2899 KTRDFNRGV

-2922 SVALATAFMDKN
+2922 SVALATAFMDAN

-2945 ATHMDGMLDG
+2945 ATHMDGMLDD

-3002 QNEFTTHPDAKQW
+3002 QNEFTTHPDASQW

-3026 FASLFDLTNPDDSFD
+3026 FASLFDLSNPDDSFD

-3206 RVADDTTDS
+3206 RVADDTTDA

-3349 QKEIW
+3349 LKEIW
-3354 DNRESGTDGLFIR
+3354 DNREPSTDGLFIR

-3374 IYAESWD
+3374 IYAESWG
-3381 VIPPQLKEHILETFG
+3381 VIPPQLKEYILETFG

-3406 MINLAL
+3406 MINLSL
-3412 GYRDPSIVDVWTG
+3412 GYRDPSITDVWSG

-3451 WLANS
+3451 WLANT
-3456 ESLTMNTISTAK
+3456 ETMTMNTISTAK
-3468 DMIVVRSLV
+3468 DFIVVRSLV
-3477 VPYMNTQSNVFQL
+3477 VPFMNTQSNVFQL

-3502 GYKEKFVEIEK
+3502 GYKEKFAEIEK
-3513 LNQNLKKIMRLQAQA
+3513 LNQNLKKIMGLQARV
-3528 RLAATNKNKVA
+3528 RLAATDKNKVA
-3539 ILEQQIQVLEDENE
+3539 ILKQQIQVLEDENE

-3567 SISEGMTELDVS
+3567 NISEGITELDVS

-3586 DWVENQLDRLPTG
+3586 DWVESQLNRLPAG
-3599 VKTVAKYG
+3599 VQTVAKYG

-3632 IYYDDLRAKGLSHD
+3632 IYYDDMRAKGLSHET
-3646 AAMVKVNEEFI
+3646 AMVKVNEEFI

-3686 QVALQM
+3686 KVALQM

-3708 LDSGPVTDNL
+3708 LESGPVTDNV
-3718 ATKALEGTL
+3718 ATKALGGTL
-3727 PYSLGLDMLWDAP
+3727 PYSLGWDMLWDAP

>member
-20 RVAPAPTV
+20 RVAPAPTA

-36 PGILDRAIAQEPVFQ
+36 PGILDRAIAQESVLKP
-51 AKTLEER
+51 KTLEER
-58 KRELEIEQASLKN
+58 KRELEIEQASLRD
-71 RSAGEIIQDT
+71 RSAGEIIADT
-81 LLTGANAYASNAISV
+81 LLTGANAYQSILASV
-96 AGLGLKG
+96 VGVGLKG
-103 IGAAIE
+103 IGAGVEALTE
-109 YMAPDGSIT
+109 DGTILD
-118 KDVGGLINDRAV
+118 DVGGLINDRAM
-130 IQASK
+130 IQSTE
-135 MTNGTSDLIS
+135 MSGGLGNFLDQ
-145 LGKSEVALRNAQIDG
+145 GKSDVALESAQIDG
-160 QISKINDKINL
+160 QIGQINNEINL

-179 GGDNEFIA
+179 NGDSEFIA
-187 SLSLYGRQALDFTDR
+187 SLSLYYRQALDFTDR

-209 LDLVSNALGSIASGS
+209 LDLTANALGSLASGS
-224 ILSKIGSRIAT
+224 VLAGIGSKIAT
-235 GVAERFGME
+235 SVAQRFGME

-266 STYVSTVDEVMGR
+266 STYAGVVEDVMGR
-279 TPEQMAESELYREL
+279 TPEKMAGSELYRDL
-293 TGLGMAHEEAQAKVA
+293 IGQGMGHEQAQAQVA

-325 AGLLSARFN
+325 AGLVSAPFN
-334 ANPLSVMRGENPLG
+334 ANPLSVMRDENPLG

-382 QALDEGVVDQAV
+382 QALDEGVVDSAV
-394 GGLLGGFGASGI
+394 GGLLGGFAASGI
-406 IGAPSGVVNSLQEQA
+406 IGAPSGVRNGLQEQT
-421 DQIKE
+421 DRIKE

-432 SMAEKPFK
+432 FVKGMGEQIA
-440 DAFNADVISKAQR
+440 AQR
-453 RLSVLESIGVGSPD
+453 RVDARNAMTPEERDAELRASMT
-467 QTINMG
+467 QT
-473 GVDVTI
+473 
-479 PGKEANY
+479 
-486 LTQGEKDERNFLRE
+486 
-500 NIDNPETIAKAYG
+500 
-513 LSFSLPKKSSP
+513 SP

-538 VVDVVKNVASAVTD
+538 VVDAVKNVASAVDQSKTANKVVDKLVSTVETVRD
-552 SEVLA
+552 SGIVDT
-557 GAVESVKAGVQTVK
+557 VKAGVQSVK
-571 EAAVPVVNKV
+571 EAATPIVNKV

-590 QGNPVIQ
+590 QGNPIVQ

-614 AVETGNLGTPDTTVT
+614 AVETGNLGAPDTTVT

-641 PESAS
+641 LESAS

-679 FNDMQNAAST
+679 FNEMQNAAST
-689 LAPEVQDKIKK
+689 LAPEVQAKIKK

-721 AISSTI
+721 AVSSTI
-727 EKVSPTVKA
+727 EKVSSTVKA

-756 ILKQE
+756 VLKQE

-772 DMEIGASVSRP
+772 DMEIAASVSRP
-783 MNQLINNIV
+783 MNQLINNII

-799 AFLVSTGQKPNIE
+799 AFLASTGQKPNTE

-835 SVKKSVNQIILG
+835 SVKKTVNQIILG
-847 MRSPNKTVEVDGV
+847 MRSPDKAVDVDGV
-860 QVPVKNVIEHFK
+860 RVPVDQIITRFK
-872 NLTRHMLNKVD
+872 NLTQHMLNKVS
-883 ALNKSFD
+883 ALNESFD
-890 QNDEEGVGPRIN
+890 QNDEKGVGPDVN
-902 YSSLSSKTG
+902 FPALSSKTG

-918 VGSGNANYNKG
+918 AGSGKVSYTKR
-929 SNRSV
+929 SIKSV

-963 DGPIALPVLK
+963 DGPITLPVLK
-973 TQESENTVE
+973 TQESENT
-982 NTTAVESVP
+982 TAVEEVP

-1000 KTEERILNNTG
+1000 KTEEIILNNTG

-1036 TYADGTVSESLLQEY
+1036 IYADGTVSESLLQEY

-1097 DENAQTTQDV
+1097 DENA
-1107 TPDQTP
+1107 TP
-1113 ETQAVEDATP
+1113 EVEDTSFNRIDIGDEVLNDINIEEMRFDEREAGKLWVKLSVKKRAEYLLNTMFWTYDKKPELLAEHSKTLWGLLPSNTMRVLTTFILRDAKAKKNTKAVEDATP
-1123 VASETDAVDDK
+1123 VASETDAVTEVTALKEKLLKRYQGDLPEGWTVAFDDSEPGTEGSLAK
-1134 IIAYLNERK
+1134 TSIANKTITINVKKVLADFKAGLTYVDGLEGQSSAQKKEVFKNIDLAAFKEFVLAKNVNTYIGFIMAHEKAHIQQHLEGRGYIKGNLMDPVNIAYER
-1143 VMGNGTVRKLKT
+1143 
-1155 RKPTKTELTKVQRKL
+1155 
-1170 EAMSSFVR
+1170 EANDAGFKQIGFVPKE
-1178 MDVSTLLSRIYVY
+1178 VS
-1191 DIEEGYEFGGFA
+1191 A
-1203 FESDEGRFGIEGAV
+1203 
-1217 IAFNSKTF
+1217 
-1225 TGDPTWF
+1225 
-1232 DHVVAHEMGHVIDY
+1232 
-1246 TYAASLGFSGET
+1246 
-1258 ASFIPEFWAKGT
+1258 
-1270 NNYPNDGI
+1270 
-1278 SREDPVEVK
+1278 DPVV
-1287 EDGSIF
+1287 
-1293 AEVKASIKRADWFKN
+1293 
-1308 YFSYALGYD
+1308 
-1317 ESIDVSTELFAELV
+1317 
-1331 AMHTVYGDRMA
+1331 
-1342 KDFPKFLAHY
+1342 
-1352 NKVLTTIGGKIEINE
+1352 
-1367 EATSTEGG
+1367 
-1375 SNTETP
+1375 TP
-1381 EGSVSEVEN
+1381 EN

-1401 PKKNNKRL
+1401 PKKNTKRMS
-1409 TAKEI
+1409 AKEI

-1423 TETYLKFAT
+1423 TETYREFAT

-1449 LLSKDDGRSVAQAL
+1449 LLSKTDGRSVAQAL
-1463 KEDQATI
+1463 KEDQTTI
-1470 LEYMKIKPMTLVDPE
+1470 LEYTKIKPLMIVDPD

-1506 TARSYGADRLD
+1506 TARAYGADRLD

-1526 YNDVPKHQIRD
+1526 RRDVPDGQIRD
-1537 LLNSVPPRT
+1537 LLNSVPTRT
-1546 TSEGLAKKVIKLWGV
+1546 TSESIAKKVIKLWAV
-1561 QVNRESEMGDI
+1561 QVNKDAQMVDI
-1572 RGITEGLVKEIFTVI
+1572 RGTTEGLVKEIFTVI
-1587 SQMKDPL
+1587 SQMEDPL

-1648 TYVPKTQ
+1648 AFVPKTQ

-1662 LSVLE
+1662 LSALE

-1710 ERHPLRLTIE
+1710 NGHPLRLRIE

-1742 RPVFYPVGV
+1742 RPVFYPIGV

-1775 PTHSKLNMAS
+1775 PTHSKLNMLG

-1805 VEKKMHTKILSTIQ
+1805 VDKKMHTKILSTIQ

-1831 IALTFLETGTLDT
+1831 IALAFLETGTLDT
-1844 QSFAAAMLK
+1844 QGFAAAMLK
-1853 ANKGEDVGVAQVNAV
+1853 SNKGEEVGVAQVNAV

-1878 KAGTLD
+1878 RKNDPSHLEN
-1884 SFETSLSFELD
+1884 FETSLSFELD

-1930 KGETLNSLFSGG
+1930 KGETLNSLFSDG

-2020 IAQDMLVGF
+2020 IAQDMLIGF
-2029 YTKLIALGDGQSV
+2029 YTKLVALSDGQSV

-2070 NFILPDDKIKPFEE
+2070 NFILPKTSIKPFEE

-2095 ESINEVMSEKTTG
+2095 ESINEVMSEKTIG

-2128 EQRLAEAM
+2128 EQRLAEVVAEAKIEWEAAGNTATF
-2136 SELNEE
+2136 SLNKL
-2142 YEDSDNQKKGK
+2142 SQ
-2153 PALRKMP
+2153 AA
-2160 QSTYD
+2160 YD
-2165 AIVKETLA
+2165 AVVKETLA

-2194 DKTEMSSNLS
+2194 DNTEMSSNLS
-2204 GNIRAKSTMARPD
+2204 GNVRAKSTMQRPD
-2217 DMGVKAIP
+2217 NMGVKIIP

-2252 IFDGIDM
+2252 IFDGTDM
-2259 AITDFTD
+2259 AITDFID

-2280 QDVLGPIVSNFDA
+2280 HDVLGPIVSNFDA
-2293 FLARVEEQGLGD
+2293 FLARVEEQGLDD
-2305 KLQAAFSIVKKDSEN
+2305 KLQAAFAIVRKDSQK

-2326 LDPSQ
+2326 LDPIQ
-2331 VAAALAEVRRLNQA
+2331 LAAALAEARRLNQA

-2376 IFEEINDMIQDEL
+2376 VFEEINDMIQDEL
-2389 DGIEPAQDPALPAPV
+2389 DGIEPAQDPALPAPE

-2411 EDAEIVEDEEPVVV
+2411 EDAEIVEDAEPVVV

-2448 AIRRMLPDDARIV
+2448 AIRGMLPDGARII
-2461 MGTEEQITQWRKENL
+2461 MGTEEQIAQWRKENL

-2487 TKGFYDVDNNIIFIL
+2487 TKGFYDVDANIIFIM
-2502 SDNHETTVHEMI
+2502 SDNHETMVHEMI

-2525 YQGTKKSTAVKNLEV
+2525 YKGTKKSTAVKNLEA

-2565 RAVVKAQAEASPMG
+2565 RAIVKAQAEASPMG
-2579 DAMALNEFMAWT
+2579 DAVALNEFMAWT
-2591 LANDGLMRE
+2591 LANDDLMKE

-2612 TKVAKAWI
+2612 TKVAKVWI

-2699 YITTA
+2699 YIATA

-2792 IAVMLALSQT
+2792 IAVLLALSQT

-2874 ALKGLMGTFDKADA
+2874 ALKALMGTFEKADA

-2894 SLLAQ
+2894 STLAQ
-2899 KTRDLNRGV
+2899 KTSDYNLKV
-2908 QASQTNGILKVVSG
+2908 QASQANGILKVVSG
-2922 SVALATAFMDKN
+2922 SVALATAFMDTK
-2934 TSAQAGKGAKA
+2934 TSAIAGKGAKA

-3026 FASLFDLTNPDDSFD
+3026 FASLFDLSNPDDSFD

-3073 EKAQQLADFMNGKGA
+3073 EKAQQLADFMNSKGA
-3088 GFQLMKNAYAIH
+3088 GFQLMRNAYAIH

-3129 IAQREAVAAMQASDP
+3129 IVQREAVAAMQASDP

-3159 EEDQKTITEAARTNG
+3159 EEDQKTITEVARTNG

-3189 IIARDTER
+3189 IIAKDSER

-3206 RVADDTTDS
+3206 RVADDTTDA

-3349 QKEIW
+3349 LKEIW
-3354 DNRESGTDGLFIR
+3354 DDRELGTDGLFIR

-3374 IYAESWD
+3374 IYAESWG

-3468 DMIVVRSLV
+3468 DFIVVRSLV
-3477 VPYMNTQSNVFQL
+3477 VPFMNTQSNVFQL

-3502 GYKEKFVEIEK
+3502 GYKEKFAEIEK
-3513 LNQNLKKIMRLQAQA
+3513 LNQNLKKIMGLQARI
-3528 RLAATNKNKVA
+3528 RLKGADKNQVA
-3539 ILEQQIQVLEDENE
+3539 ILKQQIQVLEDENE

-3567 SISEGMTELDVS
+3567 NISEGITELDVS

-3586 DWVENQLDRLPTG
+3586 DWVENQLNRLPTG

-3657 NFSLLPGRT
+3657 NFSLLPGRM
-3666 RTYLESM
+3666 RTGLEAV

-3686 QVALQM
+3686 KVALQM

-3708 LDSGPVTDNL
+3708 LDSGPVTDNV
-3718 ATKALEGTL
+3718 AAKALEGTL
-3727 PYSLGLDMLWDAP
+3727 PYSLGWDMLWDAP